1 MSGHVNSKENSGQLR
16 KQLHQ
21 SHRVAP
27 PPIRFPS
34 SGVTYT
40 SMQKDSRPQESSDNV
55 DERTLLSRSERSLEE
70 GKPGLP
76 KLSRECLWS

>member
-1 MSGHVNSKENSGQLR
+1 MSGQTDFKETSGQLR

-21 SHRVAP
+21 SHGVAP

-34 SGVTYT
+34 SGIPY
-40 SMQKDSRPQESSDNV
+40 SGIQNNGRPQDSPDGV
-55 DERTLLSRSERSLEE
+55 DERTPFSRSERSLEE
-70 GKPGLP
+70 GKPGVP